1 MRSLRRANAGG
12 EVSGDDSAA
21 IEDGRKLLEQVR
33 RGRLRSR
40 LDNVGLSLL

>member
-1 MRSLRRANAGG
+1 MRSLRRANTGG

-21 IEDGRKLLEQVR
+21 IKDGRKLLEQVR

-40 LDNVGLSLL
+40 LDNVGLSSL